1 MGYEPLKTE
10 DGDYLVTEDG
20 DVLVT
25 EASEETRTAAR
36 GNAMTFGTG
45 NWMRKY
51 WYYYRDNR
59 KVHPRHRGRR
69 R

>member
-1 MGYEPLKTE
+1 MGYEPIKTE

-25 EASEETRTAAR
+25 EDSTSTGSSTR

-51 WYYYRDNR
+51 WFYYRDN
-59 KVHPRHRGRR
+59 KTIHLRHRGRR

>member
-1 MGYEPLKTE
+1 MSGYEPIKTE

-25 EASEETRTAAR
+25 EASEGTRGVR
-36 GNAMTFGTG
+36 GNAVTFGTG

-51 WYYYRDNR
+51 WFYYRDNR
-59 KVHPRHRGRR
+59 TIHLRRRGRR